1 MALKK
6 YLLKRVFSL
15 SFTSQNRNQL
25 ELRTVRLYGIVSE
38 KKRFCSTLLSMSRL
52 FPLKIT
58 RMEPEDFSE
67 LV

>member
-1 MALKK
+1 MALEKQCSPRRF
-6 YLLKRVFSL
+6 LALFC
-15 SFTSQNRNQL
+15 SQNRNQL

-38 KKRFCSTLLSMSRL
+38 KKTFCSTLLSMSRL